1 MKIGIIGSGNVGGN
15 LGCGWSAKGH
25 EVLFG
30 SRNPQSEHIQKL
42 IEDAGSAARAGTL
55 DEALAF
61 GEVIVVA
68 LHWDILPQ
76 VLPEVEGDWT
86 DKIVIDTT
94 NRFTETSSSKS
105 AAEDIA
111 DMLPGAKVVKAF
123 NTIWAESLLQPAFG
137 EQVATMFIAGDDEEA
152 KSAVR
157 HLVQG
162 LGFEAVDAGSL
173 HNAIYLETL
182 TKFLVTLANTTFGR
196 QIAFKLLRR

>member
-15 LGCGWSAKGH
+15 LGRGWSAKGH

-30 SRNPQSEHIQKL
+30 SRNPQSEHIQEL
-42 IEDAGSAARAGTL
+42 IEEAGSAARAGTL

-61 GEVIVVA
+61 GEVIVIA

-76 VLPEVEGDWT
+76 VLPAIKGDWT
-86 DKIVIDTT
+86 DKIVIDST
-94 NRFTETSSSKS
+94 NRFTETSSQQS

-111 DMLPGAKVVKAF
+111 EMLPDARVVKAF
-123 NTIWAESLLQPAFG
+123 NTIWAESLLTPAFG
-137 EQVATMFIAGDDEEA
+137 EQVATMFVAGDDEEA
-152 KSAVR
+152 KAAVR

-162 LGFEAVDAGSL
+162 LGFEAVDAGGL
-173 HNAIYLETL
+173 NNAIYLETL